1 MSQRLRIFLIAS
13 LIYKD
18 TVNPITVSSVAN
30 FVYFGGA
37 LNSIDDIKNRRKK
50 PIYVN
55 LLEIAKYSTFGV
67 VCGIFFPIT
76 IPLIVVN
83 ATYNKN

>member
-18 TVNPITVSSVAN
+18 TVKPITVSSVAN
-30 FVYFGGA
+30 SVYLGGA
-37 LNSIDDIKNRRKK
+37 INSIDDIKNRRKK

-55 LLEIAKYSTFGV
+55 LFEIAKYSTLGV